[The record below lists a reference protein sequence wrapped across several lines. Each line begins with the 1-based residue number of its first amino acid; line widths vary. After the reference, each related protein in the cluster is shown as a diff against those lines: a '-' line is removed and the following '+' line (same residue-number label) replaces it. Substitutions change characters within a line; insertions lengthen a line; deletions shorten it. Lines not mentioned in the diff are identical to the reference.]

1 MFERYFEAALT
12 RVLGAY
18 FEEGCFSRES
28 LRFDLYRGA
37 VTLERLELRARA
49 LDALGLPLELAGAS
63 LARVEIAIP
72 WATLG
77 LRARGGGGGGGARR
91 RRARRRRAAIA
102 RAGAS

>member
-37 VTLERLELRARA
+37 VTLEQ
-49 LDALGLPLELAGAS
+49 
-63 LARVEIAIP
+63 V
-72 WATLG
+72 TQ
-77 LRARGGGGGGGARR
+77 
-91 RRARRRRAAIA
+91 
-102 RAGAS
+102 